1 MGGRGSG
8 RRPSTAT
15 PTRAGQLV
23 LAWAIAQPPGALAR
37 LAGQVG
43 VSVRT
48 LMRWVGGTV
57 GHEPTI
63 SQAWAIKRIVG
74 VPLGAWLEVVETE
87 VAQAA
92 TPVPDGW
99 AVDSGPWS
107 DP

>member
-1 MGGRGSG
+1 MGGHGSG
-8 RRPSTAT
+8 RRPSATA

-48 LMRWVGGTV
+48 LMRWVGGTS
-57 GHEPTI
+57 GYEPTI

-74 VPLGAWLEVVETE
+74 VPLGAWIDVVEVG
-87 VAQAA
+87 VARAA
-92 TPVPDGW
+92 TPAPTGW